1 MTLTQL
7 LSEHYPKAMKQE
19 RKNAIA
25 LRVSQEIKAN
35 LPDLELKKVKECQ
48 WEVIDYPDE
57 LAFVLKDIIDRCI
70 AEGI

>member
-1 MTLTQL
+1 MTLTQV
-7 LSEHYPKAMKQE
+7 LSEHYPTAMKME

-25 LRVSQEIKAN
+25 LRVSQEIRTN
-35 LPDLELKKVKECQ
+35 LPELKLKKVKECQ

>member
-1 MTLTQL
+1 MTLTQVL
-7 LSEHYPKAMKQE
+7 LKDYPKAMKEE
-19 RKNAIA
+19 RKKVIA
-25 LRVSQEIKAN
+25 LRVSQEIRAN